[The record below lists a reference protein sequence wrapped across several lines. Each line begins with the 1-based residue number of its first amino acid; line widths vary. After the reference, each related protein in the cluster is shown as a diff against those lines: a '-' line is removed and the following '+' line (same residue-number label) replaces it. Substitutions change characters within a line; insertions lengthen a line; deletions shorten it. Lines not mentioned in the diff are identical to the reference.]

1 MAILVNKDNKLLE
14 IACYVVFNPMR
25 FKGMVCRLDDWLWR
39 SYLAM
44 VGDASKL
51 GWLATDWLLYMIKP
65 ERSDFSGFVTTKEAE
80 TTDCKT
86 AAWEWVAGV

>member
-25 FKGMVCRLDDWLWR
+25 FKGMVCRLDDWLWS

-44 VGDASKL
+44 VDNVPKL

-65 ERSDFSGFVTTKEAE
+65 ERSDFSGFIVTKKAE
-80 TTDCKT
+80 TTDGKIV
-86 AAWEWVAGV
+86 AWAWVVGV